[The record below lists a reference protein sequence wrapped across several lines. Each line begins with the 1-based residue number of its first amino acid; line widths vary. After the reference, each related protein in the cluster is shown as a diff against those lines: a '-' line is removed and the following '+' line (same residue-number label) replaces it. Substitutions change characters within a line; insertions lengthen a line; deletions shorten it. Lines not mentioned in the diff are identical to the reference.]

1 MDMHI
6 FAISQDDPMTRKTN
20 VKASPEP
27 TLPPSPEPHSAAQNA
42 EHPAGNASQP
52 MAKHRVRIK
61 AQADQTTIQE
71 EGADALPVS
80 DYPLKHGPLAANAID
95 LQQRSRLRVK
105 RG

>member
-1 MDMHI
+1 
-6 FAISQDDPMTRKTN
+6 
-20 VKASPEP
+20 
-27 TLPPSPEPHSAAQNA
+27 
-42 EHPAGNASQP
+42 
-52 MAKHRVRIK
+52 MAKQRVRIK